1 MVKQLFTTEL
11 SVILHWSE
19 HSSAVLPT
27 TLDCSLRTLA
37 VVFQGWLPVG
47 YILALRM
54 PSKALNDYIMS
65 LCFWTQGTPQP
76 RPPCQDLRISPHV
89 YLRGCLPHTH
99 SSVATYE
106 HESPFNIKLCCFS
119 HRFWRFLGLTSML
132 AWSSAPSHLSP
143 SADLR
148 HHHPSI
154 QNSLPARTR
163 RALLLWTEV

>member
-1 MVKQLFTTEL
+1 MLQSLPFPLNTQSQISQGNFNFCSLLLVVKQLFTTEL

-19 HSSAVLPT
+19 HSLALLPT

-99 SSVATYE
+99 SSVATYK
-106 HESPFNIKLCCFS
+106 HESPFNIKLRCFS
-119 HRFWRFLGLTSML
+119 FS
-132 AWSSAPSHLSP
+132 
-143 SADLR
+143 
-148 HHHPSI
+148 
-154 QNSLPARTR
+154 
-163 RALLLWTEV
+163 